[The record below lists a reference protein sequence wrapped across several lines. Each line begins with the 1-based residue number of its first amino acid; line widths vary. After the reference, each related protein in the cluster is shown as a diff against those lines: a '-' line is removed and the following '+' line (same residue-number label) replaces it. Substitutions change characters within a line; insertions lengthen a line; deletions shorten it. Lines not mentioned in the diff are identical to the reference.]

1 MVFSITSLDVTISS
15 VKGYGSQKGYTK
27 PEEIDKKMLVR
38 TFSFAKLEFVVIDS
52 VVEPL
57 IEKIIQTIRTGDI
70 NIYQT
75 L

>member
-1 MVFSITSLDVTISS
+1 MVFSITSLDVTISF

-27 PEEIDKKMLVR
+27 SEEIDKKMLVR
-38 TFSFAKLEFVVIDS
+38 TFSFVKLEFVVINS